1 MNHGVDAD
9 AVFASWVMEKGVCFS
24 NIQVES
30 SRMRWCF
37 DGVM

>member
-1 MNHGVDAD
+1 MNHVDDAD
-9 AVFASWVMEKGVCFS
+9 AVFVFRVIEKGGCFS
-24 NIQVES
+24 NIQIES